1 MFLHELHSHI
11 FPGIDVE
18 RRPLGDNVL
27 STRQV
32 SFTLNQTVRVILLMK
47 VREIVMVVGIGDF
60 ITQKNVTNHENTDC
74 AEMMSSHPNN
84 LSVRVLGR
92 KYVLRE
98 HRTLKMDI
106 QQDHGTLIVG
116 VVRDS
121 NGPFACGLRLAL
133 KPLVENNEI

>member
-1 MFLHELHSHI
+1 
-11 FPGIDVE
+11 
-18 RRPLGDNVL
+18 
-27 STRQV
+27 
-32 SFTLNQTVRVILLMK
+32 MK

-74 AEMMSSHPNN
+74 AEMLSSHPMVEQF
-84 LSVRVLGR
+84 LAGLGQY

-121 NGPFACGLRLAL
+121 NGAILSTEIGTSSSSD
-133 KPLVENNEI
+133 ENNEI